1 MALFDQPD
9 RHFAEAMSQLVN
21 CNPFHPRW
29 LELEEQALGLEYRK
43 PKGGY
48 SPYSE
53 LDFTKLPPNLRKLGA
68 RVDRVVTEAQKRL
81 AEGASASDED
91 RHLHEDDNVLQYLRG
106 WFASAS
112 DEDRRLY
119 EDLALYHLYRHRA
132 GPLDDIVKAGETGK
146 AAPNVKPMWDSF
158 LEKFNDLFLG
168 AGQTFPSGYLP
179 EHIFAW
185 FFQLR
190 RAFYHIYHKVA
201 GTSEPAARLRWEVW
215 QSIFTHDMR
224 RWTRALYRRMADFP
238 TLITGPS
245 GTGKELVARAVGLSR
260 YLPFDRTRMQFQIGT
275 NGRLSE
281 NAFTQSFYPVNLSAL
296 ATTLIES
303 EMFGHKKGSF
313 TGAVSD
319 RTGRLE
325 ECEQYGEH
333 GTVFLDEIGE
343 LDPGIQVKLLRV
355 LQARVFQ
362 KLGENKDRQFHG
374 KIIAATNRDLG
385 AEMRAGRFREDFY
398 YRLCA
403 DRITTPTLR
412 EQLADAP
419 DDLHNLLLYIT
430 RRNISERDA
439 AATAE
444 AELLADEVGD
454 WIRKNLG
461 RDYAWPG
468 NFRELEQCV
477 RNVMIRQTYEPVQTR
492 VAAGADDPRQALAAA
507 VAEGALTAR
516 ELERRYFTLV
526 YAESGSYQEAAKR
539 LGCNWRTLRGKIDR
553 DLCRQLRVRA
563 AVGQKQPNGTHPG
576 PN

>member
-9 RHFAEAMSQLVN
+9 RRFAEAMSQLVN

-29 LELEEQALGLEYRK
+29 LELEKQALGPEYRQ
-43 PKGGY
+43 PKVGDGF
-48 SPYSE
+48 SPNSE
-53 LDFTKLPPNLRKLGA
+53 LNIAKLPPNLKKLGA
-68 RVDRVVTEAQKRL
+68 RIDRVMAQVQKRL
-81 AEGASASDED
+81 AEG
-91 RHLHEDDNVLQYLRG
+91 
-106 WFASAS
+106 ASAS

-119 EDLALYHLYRHRA
+119 EDLALYYLYRHRA
-132 GPLDDIVKAGETGK
+132 GPLDDIIKAGEAGK
-146 AAPNVKPMWDSF
+146 AAPRVEPMWVPF
-158 LEKFNDLFLG
+158 LKDFNDLFLVT
-168 AGQTFPSGYLP
+168 GQTFSSGYPP
-179 EHIFAW
+179 EHVFAW

-190 RAFYHIYHKVA
+190 RAFYHIHHKVA
-201 GTSEPAARLRWEVW
+201 GTSKPAARLRWEVW

-224 RWTRALYRRMADFP
+224 RWGRSLYRRMADFP

-260 YLPFDRTRMQFQIGT
+260 YLPFDRKRMQFQIGP
-275 NGRLSE
+275 NGKPSE
-281 NAFTQSFYPVNLSAL
+281 NAFTQTFYPVNLSAL
-296 ATTLIES
+296 AATLIES
-303 EMFGHKKGSF
+303 EMFGHKEGSF

-343 LDPGIQVKLLRV
+343 LDPGIQVKLLRL

-385 AEMRAGRFREDFY
+385 VEMRAGRFREDFY

-403 DRITTPTLR
+403 DRITTPSLR
-412 EQLADAP
+412 EQLTDEP

-430 RRNISERDA
+430 RRNVAERDA
-439 AATAE
+439 EATAE
-444 AELLADEVGD
+444 AELLAEEVGD

-477 RNVMIRQTYEPVQTR
+477 RNVMIRQTYEPVRTR
-492 VAAGADDPRQALAAA
+492 TSGGDEDPRQALATA

-516 ELERRYFTLV
+516 ELEQRYFTLV

-539 LGCNWRTLRGKIDR
+539 LDCNWRTLRGKIDR
-553 DLCRQLRVRA
+553 NLLLRLQGRQSGA
-563 AVGQKQPNGTHPG
+563 P
-576 PN
+576 